1 MENKIK
7 YIQILLI
14 FGFPAILIS
23 QKDTTKTD
31 LKINQ
36 VEVVKAFEV
45 TLEESRKTDIKAVIP
60 EQKPYN
66 PNYKYCLL
74 YTSILSI

>member
-1 MENKIK
+1 MQTNIK
-7 YIQILLI
+7 YINILFFVL
-14 FGFPAILIS
+14 PTILFS

-45 TLEESRKTDIKAVIP
+45 TLEEFQENRCKTCHSRAKTV
-60 EQKPYN
+60 
-66 PNYKYCLL
+66 
-74 YTSILSI
+74 